1 MIEKENKSFYIVVN
15 CQVFCYISDKIKDL
29 LKPGTVSAATRL
41 VLVNA
46 IYLKADWKNRFNRAN
61 TKEMP
66 FKVSQVK
73 KTLIYVP

>member
-1 MIEKENKSFYIVVN
+1 M
-15 CQVFCYISDKIKDL
+15 
-29 LKPGTVSAATRL
+29 KPGTVSEGTRL

-46 IYLKADWKNRFNRAN
+46 IYLKADWMNRFNKAN

-73 KTLIYVP
+73 KSFITI